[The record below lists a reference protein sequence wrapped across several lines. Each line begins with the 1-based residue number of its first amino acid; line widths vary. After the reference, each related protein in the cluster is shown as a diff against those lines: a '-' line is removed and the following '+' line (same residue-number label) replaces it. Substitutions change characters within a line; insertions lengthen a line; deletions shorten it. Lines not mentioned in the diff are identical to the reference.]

1 MPLDQD
7 DYKPEE
13 KEMGFFDHIDEL
25 RKHLVRSAIAILV
38 CAVVVFFNK
47 SLLFDTILFG
57 PIHPDFWTYQRM
69 CEFSYW
75 LLNSDEYCVKEIG
88 FVLSNIDIT
97 GQFTQHIFISFIA
110 GVIVAF
116 PFILWQFWAFVK
128 PALSLKEIKYA
139 RGFVF
144 FSSGLFFIGIL
155 FGYFF
160 LTPLSVNFLG
170 SYRVS
175 ELVSNEI
182 NLESYVS
189 FISTLTFATGLI
201 FEMPVLAYFLAK
213 IGILSSALMRK
224 SRRYAIVV
232 ILILAG
238 LLTPSPDIA
247 SMVMMALPLYA
258 LFEISILVVGKVE
271 ERRNKAS

>member
-1 MPLDQD
+1 MPLDQ
-7 DYKPEE
+7 PEE
-13 KEMGFFDHIDEL
+13 MQDAKEMGFFDHIDEL
-25 RKHLVRSAIAILV
+25 RKHIIRSVVAVFV
-38 CAVVVFFNK
+38 CAVVIFFNK
-47 SLLFDTILFG
+47 SFLFDTVLFG
-57 PIHPDFWTYQRM
+57 PIHVDFWTYRKM
-69 CEFSYW
+69 CELSLW
-75 LLNSDEYCVKEIG
+75 LLNSEEYCVKEMG

-97 GQFTQHIFISFIA
+97 GQFTQHLFISFVA
-110 GVIVAF
+110 GIVVAF
-116 PFILWQFWAFVK
+116 PFVLWQFWMFVK
-128 PALSLKEIKYA
+128 PALSMKEIKYA

-144 FSSGLFFIGIL
+144 FSSSLFFIGIL
-155 FGYFF
+155 FGYYV

-170 SYRVS
+170 SYKVS

-182 NLESYVS
+182 NLESYIS

-213 IGILSSALMRK
+213 IGILGSAMMKK

-247 SMVMMALPLYA
+247 SMIMMALPLYA
-258 LFEISILVVGKVE
+258 LFEISILVAARVE
-271 ERRNKAS
+271 SNKQA

>member
-1 MPLDQD
+1 MPLDQID
-7 DYKPEE
+7 LDQEE
-13 KEMGFFDHIDEL
+13 KEMGFFDHIDDL
-25 RKHLVRSAIAILV
+25 RKHLFRSAIAVIV
-38 CAVVVFFNK
+38 AAVAMFLNK
-47 SLLFDTILFG
+47 SFLFDTILFG
-57 PIHPDFWTYQRM
+57 PVHKDFWTYRKM
-69 CEFSYW
+69 CELSHQ
-75 LLNSDEYCVKEIG
+75 LTGTDEYCVKEIG

-97 GQFTQHIFISFIA
+97 GQFTQHLFISFIA
-110 GVIVAF
+110 GIVIAF
-116 PFILWQFWAFVK
+116 PFVLWQFWMFVK
-128 PALSLKEIKYA
+128 PALSIKEIGYA

-170 SYRVS
+170 SYKVS

-201 FEMPVLAYFLAK
+201 FEMPVLAFFLGK
-213 IGILSSALMRK
+213 IGILSSKLLRN
-224 SRRYAIVV
+224 SRRYAVVV
-232 ILILAG
+232 ILVLAG
-238 LLTPSPDIA
+238 ILTPSPDVA

-258 LFEISILVVGKVE
+258 LFEISILVVAKVE
-271 ERRNKAS
+271 SRK